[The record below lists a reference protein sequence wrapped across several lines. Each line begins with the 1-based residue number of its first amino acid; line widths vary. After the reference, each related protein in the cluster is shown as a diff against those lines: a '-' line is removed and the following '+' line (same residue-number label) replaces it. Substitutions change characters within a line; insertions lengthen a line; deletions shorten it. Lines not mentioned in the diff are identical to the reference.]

1 MSVLVICPGSDPEPW
16 VEALKKETP
25 GINVYAYPEEHD
37 PQEIE
42 YVISWKH
49 PRGIFKHYPNLK
61 VIASMGAGV
70 DHITCDPEIPKNV
83 VITRIIDE
91 QLSVDMSDFVLAL
104 VMDHIRNISFHHNT
118 RNWEPT
124 QYRRIEEEH
133 IGIMGLGI
141 MGSAVAQSLL
151 KNRFNISGWA
161 KTPKKLIGINTYSGE
176 KQLDKFL
183 NKSTILICL
192 LPLTP
197 ETENILNKEL
207 FEKLPKGAYIINV
220 ARGQHLV
227 EMDLLEMVDKGQLSG
242 ASLDVF
248 RIEPLPQEHPFWSH
262 PKIKITPHIA
272 SITSP
277 NKVVVQ
283 QLIENYLRMKEGKK
297 LKNTIERKLGY

>member
-1 MSVLVICPGSDPEPW
+1 MSVLVISPGRDPAPW
-16 VEALKKETP
+16 VEALKKEYP

-37 PQEIE
+37 PEEIE

-83 VITRIIDE
+83 VITRIIDD
-91 QLSVDMSDFVLAL
+91 QLCVDMSDFVLAL
-104 VMDHIRNISFHHNT
+104 VTDHLRNISFHHNNHT
-118 RNWEPT
+118 WEPI
-124 QYRRIEEEH
+124 QYKRIEEEY

-141 MGSAVAQSLL
+141 MGSAVAQTLL
-151 KNRFNISGWA
+151 KNRFNVSGWA
-161 KTPKKLIGINTYSGE
+161 KTPKKLAGINTYSGE
-176 KQLDKFL
+176 EQLEKFL
-183 NKSTILICL
+183 NRSTILICL
-192 LPLTP
+192 LPLTQ
-197 ETENILNKEL
+197 ETENILKKEL

-227 EMDLLEMVDKGQLSG
+227 EFDLLEMIDKGQLSG

-248 RIEPLPQEHPFWSH
+248 RIEPLPQEHPFWNH

-272 SITSP
+272 SITNP
-277 NKVVVQ
+277 HKVVH
-283 QLIENYLRMKEGKK
+283 QLIDNYRRMEEGKE